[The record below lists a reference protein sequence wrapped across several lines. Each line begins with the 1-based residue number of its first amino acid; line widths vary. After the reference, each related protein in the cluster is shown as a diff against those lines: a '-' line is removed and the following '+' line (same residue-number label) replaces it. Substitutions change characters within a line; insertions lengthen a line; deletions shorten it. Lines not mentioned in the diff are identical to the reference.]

1 MLHGIVAGIVLQT
14 QNKIVGNIVP
24 PEQHV
29 IAFIL
34 LNSLSGT
41 ILPSILNLTTGELYS
56 NYGIRIFGLVY
67 LILAIIALGLLSTKV
82 FKRKKAYKN

>member
-1 MLHGIVAGIVLQT
+1 MLHGIVTGIVLQI

-24 PEQHV
+24 PEQHF

-34 LNSLSGT
+34 MNSLSAT

-56 NYGIRIFGLVY
+56 NYGIKVFGLVY
-67 LILAIIALGLLSTKV
+67 FILAIIALLLLGTKL
-82 FKRKKAYKN
+82 FKKRKI